1 MNQDLDIHI
10 LKNAL
15 YDAASAIK
23 ELKEGVEIFSK
34 LHEVDLVTEADL
46 KSEEILINAI
56 TKHFPNDGIISEESE
71 TINSDAARIWVIDP
85 LDGTVNYANNIPQV
99 AITLMLLE
107 ENQPTQV
114 YVLDIY
120 NNILYEGYKDNG
132 AYKNGKKLEIV
143 KKTTMQKAIVAT
155 GFPYDRVNNSEQY
168 ITTFEAVLRSCGGVR
183 RFGSAALDV
192 CWIADNKFDAYFEF
206 FMKPWDTL
214 GASLILK
221 EAGGKVVDEKDK
233 FPTTASNLLVASNIG
248 IHDEFK
254 NIVFSN
260 INKDLEIRFN
270 R

>member
-1 MNQDLDIHI
+1 
-10 LKNAL
+10 
-15 YDAASAIK
+15 
-23 ELKEGVEIFSK
+23 
-34 LHEVDLVTEADL
+34 
-46 KSEEILINAI
+46 
-56 TKHFPNDGIISEESE
+56 
-71 TINSDAARIWVIDP
+71 
-85 LDGTVNYANNIPQV
+85 
-99 AITLMLLE
+99 
-107 ENQPTQV
+107 
-114 YVLDIY
+114 
-120 NNILYEGYKDNG
+120 
-132 AYKNGKKLEIV
+132 
-143 KKTTMQKAIVAT
+143 MQKAIVAT

-168 ITTFEAVLRSCGGVR
+168 ITTFEAVLRTCGGVR